1 MLRLRRMPTEGKK
14 KSQCGESSVNS
25 HIEFWASLPGN
36 PEQAASRELGPGE
49 EALGSGQQFV
59 EN

>member
-1 MLRLRRMPTEGKK
+1 MPTEGKK

-36 PEQAASRELGPGE
+36 PEQVGSRQLAPGE
-49 EALGSGQQFV
+49 EALGSSQQFV